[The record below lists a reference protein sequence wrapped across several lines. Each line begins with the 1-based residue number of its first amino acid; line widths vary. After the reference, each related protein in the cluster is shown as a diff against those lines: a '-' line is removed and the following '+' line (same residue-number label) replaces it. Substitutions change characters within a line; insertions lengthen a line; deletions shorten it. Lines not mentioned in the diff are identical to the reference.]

1 VARSR
6 PTAQPGEA
14 RRKDIAGR
22 RPAARVV
29 GPTALALSL
38 IWYMVANNE
47 GHGFRKKGNRDTFW
61 QLSVMFFEKHLK
73 VR

>member
-1 VARSR
+1 
-6 PTAQPGEA
+6 
-14 RRKDIAGR
+14 
-22 RPAARVV
+22 
-29 GPTALALSL
+29 
-38 IWYMVANNE
+38 MVANNE